1 METSSMDRDNMKGSN
16 NSEVI
21 DSLNNLIQIN
31 NDRIQ
36 GYLTASKETD
46 ESDLKSIFSD
56 LMQTS
61 QECRRELTQEVVNLG
76 GTPIEGTTVSGKL
89 YRAWMDVKAAITSK
103 DRKAIL
109 NSCEFGEDIA
119 VKTYEVEMDAENL
132 KDPELKQLVR
142 EQHSKIKS
150 GHDKI
155 KQLRDSANNMGR
167 NL

>member
-1 METSSMDRDNMKGSN
+1 METSSMGGN
-16 NSEVI
+16 NSNETI

-46 ESDLKSIFSD
+46 ESDLKSVFSD
-56 LMQTS
+56 MMQTS
-61 QECRRELTQEVVNLG
+61 QECRRELTQEVVKLG
-76 GTPIEGTTVSGKL
+76 GTPIEGTTASGKL

-119 VKTYEVEMDAENL
+119 VKTYEVELDADNL
-132 KDPELKQLVR
+132 KESELKQLVK

-150 GHDKI
+150 GHDTI
-155 KQLRDSANNMGR
+155 KQLRDSANNIGR